1 MSREANPPYDEGLG
15 TADRMGSY
23 EDATQNLSSKI
34 KERATQIGSSVS
46 QTVDRQR
53 ENAAKGLD
61 RAASTIHE
69 GAGSA
74 ARAAHGVADGM
85 QSTASYIRSH
95 SLGDMGSDVG
105 ELCRKH
111 PVQALISAGVLGFLL
126 GRAIR
131 R

>member
-1 MSREANPPYDEGLG
+1 MSREANSPFDEG
-15 TADRMGSY
+15 TTERMGY
-23 EDATQNLSSKI
+23 GQDEQGIGSKL
-34 KERATQIGSSVS
+34 KDRATQFGSTVS

-61 RAASTIHE
+61 RAASTLHE
-69 GAGSA
+69 GTGSA
-74 ARAAHGVADGM
+74 AKMAHGLADGM

-95 SLGDMGSDVG
+95 SIGDMGSDVG

>member
-1 MSREANPPYDEGLG
+1 MSRETPFDDRTTE
-15 TADRMGSY
+15 RMGY
-23 EDATQNLSSKI
+23 GEDAQGIGSKL
-34 KERATQIGSSVS
+34 KERATQFGSTVS

-61 RAASTIHE
+61 RAASTLHE
-69 GAGSA
+69 GTGSA
-74 ARAAHGVADGM
+74 AKMAHGLADGM

-95 SLGDMGSDVG
+95 SVGDMGSDVG
-105 ELCRKH
+105 ELCRRH